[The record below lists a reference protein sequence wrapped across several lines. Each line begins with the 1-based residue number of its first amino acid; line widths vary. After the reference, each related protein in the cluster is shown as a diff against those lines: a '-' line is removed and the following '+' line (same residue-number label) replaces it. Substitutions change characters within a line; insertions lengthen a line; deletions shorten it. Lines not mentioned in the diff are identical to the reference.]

1 MSTSKYRGDGSLKP
15 AAVRWKLKTISK
27 IIADL
32 DPTDIDRIDTGSIE
46 VTLALFD
53 NIRKRQIRRR
63 EEGNDP
69 DTVRSTFCPPTVD
82 EST

>member
-1 MSTSKYRGDGSLKP
+1 MVKLLSPSRLRNRIVQAKRVLDYLNP
-15 AAVRWKLKTISK
+15 A
-27 IIADL
+27 DMN
-32 DPTDIDRIDTGSIE
+32 PTDQAALE
-46 VTLALFD
+46 AVLTLLH
-53 NIRKRQIRRR
+53 NIRKRQVRRL

>member
-1 MSTSKYRGDGSLKP
+1 MVKLLSPSKLRSRIVQAKRVLDYLNP
-15 AAVRWKLKTISK
+15 
-27 IIADL
+27 ADL
-32 DPTDIDRIDTGSIE
+32 DPIDQASLE
-46 VTLALFD
+46 VILTLLH
-53 NIRKRQIRRR
+53 NIRKRQVRRL